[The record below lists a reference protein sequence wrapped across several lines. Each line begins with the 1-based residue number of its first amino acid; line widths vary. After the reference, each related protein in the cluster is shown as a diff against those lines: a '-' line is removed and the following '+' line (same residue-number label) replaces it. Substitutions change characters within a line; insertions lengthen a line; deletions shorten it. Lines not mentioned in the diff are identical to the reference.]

1 MTDNLLMKIYACEEL
16 AIYREYKINEEIVRE
31 WFENEKEFN
40 DLLDNG
46 LIEIVGFRGFLV
58 ERGDE
63 GIAGRKLIVRLSN
76 RGLEVAKTLIK
87 GILEGKSIDKN
98 VIKKLKELK
107 DLYGFIPY
115 EESKSFLIEGLTFK
129 AKRFDDHG
137 RYLGEE
143 LCVPQELLIIS
154 LP

>member
-1 MTDNLLMKIYACEEL
+1 MKIYACEEL

-31 WFENEKEFN
+31 WFEDEREFN
-40 DLLDNG
+40 DLLEKG
-46 LIEIVGFRGFLV
+46 LIEILGFRGFLV

-63 GIAGRKLIVRLSN
+63 GIVGRKLIVRLSN
-76 RGLEVAKTLIK
+76 KGLEVARAFIK
-87 GILEGKSIDKN
+87 EILEGNRIDNN
-98 VIKKLKELK
+98 VVKRLKELK

-115 EESKSFLIEGLTFK
+115 EEAKSFLIEGLTFK
-129 AKRFDDHG
+129 AKKFDDHG

-143 LCVPQELLIIS
+143 LCVPRELFITS